1 MVDDDINGEKSYSAP
16 ALEKGLDIL
25 EQLADRWGPI
35 SVRDLAESLGRSKNE
50 IFRMIYVLISRGYV
64 ERYADT
70 DEITLTN
77 KLFGLGLRTPKSRV
91 LLAAALPEMQKL
103 ATEIQQ
109 TPHIVI
115 VHRGK
120 TVTLGHI
127 PANSDVTFNMNA
139 GYGRLAS
146 DATTGTVIM
155 AFQPEAKRQQM
166 FADCDREAGAP
177 IDRTALAKVLAGI
190 RARGYVMRKS
200 TDWAGITDI
209 CCPIHD
215 PEGHAIACI
224 IVTVV
229 DLVRH
234 QQNYDGILEALKRTC
249 ERIEKDLYPI

>member
-1 MVDDDINGEKSYSAP
+1 MADDELNGEKSYSAP

-25 EQLADRWGPI
+25 EELEERRGPI

-50 IFRMIYVLISRGYV
+50 IFRMIHVLISRGYV

-70 DEITLTN
+70 EEIALTN
-77 KLFGLGLRTPKSRV
+77 KLFGLGLRTPRSRV
-91 LLAAALPEMQKL
+91 LLAVALPEMQKL
-103 ATEIQQ
+103 AVEVQQ

-115 VHRGK
+115 VHRGR

-127 PANSDVTFNMNA
+127 PANSDITFNMNA

-146 DATTGTVIM
+146 DATTGAVIM

-177 IDRTALAKVLAGI
+177 IDRAALDEVLADI
-190 RARGYVMRKS
+190 RARGYVLRKS
-200 TDWAGITDI
+200 TDWAGITDV

-215 PEGHAIACI
+215 PQGHAIACI

-229 DLVRH
+229 DRVRQ
-234 QQNYDGILEALKRTC
+234 QQNYDSILEALKRTC
-249 ERIEKDLYPI
+249 ERIEKGLYPI